1 MKHFNEGKWYPAGE
15 EDNTEFPHF
24 VETWLQDWV
33 GYVEESVFDV
43 NVLMLDEQSLL
54 CCKSIIKLLI
64 LFLRS
69 IKLNLFMYPSGVAGF
84 FGTVDY
90 IVLHLTYIEKV
101 HKKIILEIIN
111 DYSWIYFSSSNN

>member
-1 MKHFNEGKWYPAGE
+1 M
-15 EDNTEFPHF
+15 
-24 VETWLQDWV
+24 ETWLQDWV

-43 NVLMLDEQSLL
+43 NVLMLDEHLLL
-54 CCKSIIKLLI
+54 CCKFNNQIVNTFFKKHKIEP
-64 LFLRS
+64 
-69 IKLNLFMYPSGVAGF
+69 FMYPGVAGF